1 MVKKRERNTDIDAK
15 IEKFAAGADP
25 LTDQVQESKAV
36 FKRTTFSL
44 TENLNKKIDELVL
57 VPRTFRTSRSEVVKA
72 AVLSLA
78 EMPEEEIVEILKRYK
93 DL

>member
-1 MVKKRERNTDIDAK
+1 MVKKRDRSAAIDAK
-15 IEKFAAGADP
+15 IERFAAGADAIAAP
-25 LTDQVQESKAV
+25 IQESKAV

-57 VPRTFRTSRSEVVKA
+57 MPRTFRSSRSEVVKA

-78 EMPEEEIVEILKRYK
+78 ELSEEEIVEILN
-93 DL
+93 

>member
-1 MVKKRERNTDIDAK
+1 MVKKRERNTDIDTK
-15 IEKFAAGADP
+15 IERFAAGADTP
-25 LTDQVQESKAV
+25 TEPVLESKAV

-57 VPRTFRTSRSEVVKA
+57 IPRTFRTSRSVVVKA

-78 EMPEEEIVEILKRYK
+78 ELTEEEIVEILKRYK
-93 DL
+93 DS

>member
-1 MVKKRERNTDIDAK
+1 MVKKRDRSAVIDAK
-15 IEKFAAGADP
+15 IERFAAGADAIAAP
-25 LTDQVQESKAV
+25 IQESKAV

-44 TENLNKKIDELVL
+44 TENLNKKIDELVFM
-57 VPRTFRTSRSEVVKA
+57 PRTFRSSRSEVVKA

-78 EMPEEEIVEILKRYK
+78 ELSEEEIVEILKRYK

>member
-1 MVKKRERNTDIDAK
+1 MVRKRDRSAAIDAK
-15 IEKFAAGADP
+15 IERFAAGAEAIAAP
-25 LTDQVQESKAV
+25 IQESKAV

-57 VPRTFRTSRSEVVKA
+57 MPRTFRSSRSEVVKA
-72 AVLSLA
+72 AVLFLA
-78 EMPEEEIVEILKRYK
+78 DLSEEEIVEILKRYK